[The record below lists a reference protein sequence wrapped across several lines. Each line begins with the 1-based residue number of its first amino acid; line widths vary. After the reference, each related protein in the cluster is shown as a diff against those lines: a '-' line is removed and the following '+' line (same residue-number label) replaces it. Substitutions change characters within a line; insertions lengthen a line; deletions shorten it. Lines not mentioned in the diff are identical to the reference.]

1 MRPVSIYGRIVDMT
15 LLINGTLRWLALA
28 VAVITL
34 SACHIAGHVPPGQ
47 AKQVLYPNPGHG
59 GTPPGQENR

>member
-1 MRPVSIYGRIVDMT
+1 MT